1 MKEEEDNIDEAAK
14 ILQELQVKKK
24 KKNFQSKLTYLI
36 MKKALRKLDS
46 LF

>member
-14 ILQELQVKKK
+14 ILQELQVKK